1 MGHLLF
7 FVKEAIFQCVAFSIQ
22 NTYKTLIHFIL
33 IDRLSAPSNL
43 FHFLFCSTSFKANYS
58 SNLNLRPMWAL
69 IIHIVIFL
77 HRTKPQTGS
86 FWFHFF
92 WLCALCVHVHSVCI
106 LFFFFFWLL
115 SSISFIGYVYL
126 YNSCGTPLFLLF

>member
-1 MGHLLF
+1 MVNISSVYIARHFILYLNLNLDVLIDLVWVHLQYVLKKIMGHLLF
-7 FVKEAIFQCVAFSIQ
+7 FLKEAIFQCVAFSIQ

-58 SNLNLRPMWAL
+58 SNLNLRPMRAL

-77 HRTKPQTGS
+77 HRSKPQTGS
-86 FWFHFF
+86 F
-92 WLCALCVHVHSVCI
+92 
-106 LFFFFFWLL
+106 
-115 SSISFIGYVYL
+115 
-126 YNSCGTPLFLLF
+126 